1 MDNFSPDQIKA
12 MIAMLQNMLPQ
23 NTEEQAQSKSTHTI
37 KKRTTNKKN
46 NTDTKKKKSD
56 RPNKFMDMPEM
67 NMHKEDILVDKKL
80 SVQPPVPR
88 ARPFN
93 MVNAICRVCGKREE
107 VNPGL
112 IHDGVDRYKCNKCSS
127 SAG

>member
-12 MIAMLQNMLPQ
+12 MINMLQSML
-23 NTEEQAQSKSTHTI
+23 AQTGNDNDETKPIASS
-37 KKRTTNKKN
+37 
-46 NTDTKKKKSD
+46 KKKKVHNKSKPQKPK

-67 NMHKEDILVDKKL
+67 HMHKEDILLDKKL

-88 ARPFN
+88 ARPFTLIR
-93 MVNAICRVCGKREE
+93 VICRVCGKTEE
-107 VNPGL
+107 VNPNL